1 MAAPAGAAM
10 IRGAFL
16 FALAGFALVLAAL
29 ARVPDFAPT
38 RPHITPA
45 APPQAAVVAEPESE
59 SEEKAIA
66 YREASLQ
73 ADPRGQYSAD
83 ALVNGSPVR
92 MLVDTGA
99 TAVVISTSTAA
110 RVGAVA
116 RSGPK
121 WRVKTANGEAI
132 ASPVILNSVSFGGL
146 YLNDVQALILPPE
159 AGEVNLLGASFLKRL
174 VSVEQRNG
182 MLMLRQ

>member
-1 MAAPAGAAM
+1 M

-38 RPHITPA
+38 RPHITPT
-45 APPQAAVVAEPESE
+45 APPQAAVVAAPE
-59 SEEKAIA
+59 SEEKAIG
-66 YREASLQ
+66 YREASLR

-174 VSVEQRNG
+174 VSVEQRDG
-182 MLMLRQ
+182 ILILRQ

>member
-1 MAAPAGAAM
+1 M

-16 FALAGFALVLAAL
+16 FALAGVALALAAL
-29 ARVPDFAPT
+29 ARVPDLAPAKPHVT
-38 RPHITPA
+38 RAITTSAAATA
-45 APPQAAVVAEPESE
+45 APATESE
-59 SEEKAIA
+59 ASRIG

-73 ADPRGQYSAD
+73 ADSRGQYSAD

-99 TAVVISTSTAA
+99 TAVVISASTAA

-116 RSGPK
+116 RSGSK
-121 WRVKTANGEAI
+121 WRVKTANGETI
-132 ASPVILNSVSFGGL
+132 AAAAVLNSVSFGGL
-146 YLNDVQALILPPE
+146 YLNDVQALILPAE

-174 VSVEQRNG
+174 VSVEQRDG
-182 MLMLRQ
+182 ILILRQ

>member
-1 MAAPAGAAM
+1 M

-38 RPHITPA
+38 RPHITPT
-45 APPQAAVVAEPESE
+45 APPQAAVVAAPE
-59 SEEKAIA
+59 SEEKAIG

-73 ADPRGQYSAD
+73 ADPRAQYSAD

-99 TAVVISTSTAA
+99 TAVVISASTAA

-174 VSVEQRNG
+174 VSVEQRDG
-182 MLMLRQ
+182 ILILRQ

>member
-1 MAAPAGAAM
+1 M

-16 FALAGFALVLAAL
+16 FALAGVALALAAL
-29 ARVPDFAPT
+29 ARVPDFAPAKS
-38 RPHITPA
+38 HITPTTPAPVAAQA
-45 APPQAAVVAEPESE
+45 APATESE
-59 SEEKAIA
+59 AKGFA

-99 TAVVISTSTAA
+99 TAVVISASTAA
-110 RVGAVA
+110 RVGAA
-116 RSGPK
+116 AGSGPK
-121 WRVKTANGEAI
+121 WRVKTANGETI
-132 ASPVILNSVSFGGL
+132 ASPSVLNSVSFGGL
-146 YLNDVQALILPPE
+146 YLNDVQALILSPE

-174 VSVEQRNG
+174 VSVEQHDG
-182 MLMLRQ
+182 ILILRQ